1 MKKAFVFAL
10 LWATS
15 AMAQGQGIDLGRV
28 GPALRIS
35 LEDAQQRAIGNSHR
49 LAETRA
55 RQQGAQET
63 IALRETAERP
73 IAAVVAGY
81 TRTNHVMQFF
91 VPSTI
96 GPPRLLYPDVPDNY
110 RTRLDLQWPI
120 YSGGRAD
127 ALERVAR
134 AEASAIT
141 GDLAAA
147 TADLRLEVARVYW
160 ALVTARAT
168 ADVLE
173 QALTRSNA
181 HVADVRQRFTA
192 GLIPPNDVSSAEAQ
206 QSRQRMLLIE
216 ATNQRDLASAELA
229 RLIGEN
235 LLRPIEPDA
244 ALDLRPPPAV
254 AYEPL
259 VIEAMAMRPER
270 QALERRIEATEF
282 QQDAAL
288 SALRPS
294 VNVTGGFDMAR
305 PNPRIFPRVARWD
318 DSWDASVNLTWPM
331 WDGGRSRAEAAQA
344 SAAVAAAR
352 SRLAEFDSV
361 VALEVRQR
369 LLEIDSGR
377 AAVGAASDA
386 VRAATDARRVVAERY
401 QAGVVIQTDVLD
413 ADVALLQA
421 ELDLTRALA
430 GVRFA
435 EAQLARAVG
444 Q

>member
-1 MKKAFVFAL
+1 MKKAFVIAL
-10 LWATS
+10 LWTAG
-15 AMAQGQGIDLGRV
+15 AAAQERAVDLSRG

-35 LEDAQQRAIGNSHR
+35 LEAAQQRAIENSHR
-49 LAETRA
+49 LAEARA
-55 RQQGAQET
+55 RGQAAQEA
-63 IALRETAERP
+63 IALHESAERP
-73 IAAVVAGY
+73 VVSALAGY

-91 VPSTI
+91 VPSTL
-96 GPPRLLYPDVPDNY
+96 GPPRILYPDVPDNY

-120 YSGGRAD
+120 YSGGRTD

-134 AEASAIT
+134 AEASAIAA
-141 GDLAAA
+141 DLAAA
-147 TADLRLEVARVYW
+147 TADLRLEVARAFW
-160 ALVTARAT
+160 AVVTARVT

-173 QALTRSNA
+173 ESLTRA
-181 HVADVRQRFTA
+181 RVHVADVRQRFTV
-192 GLIPPNDVSSAEAQ
+192 GLVPPNDLSSAEAQ

-244 ALDLRPPPAV
+244 QLDLRAPPAI

-259 VIEAMAMRPER
+259 VIEAMAGRPER
-270 QALERRIEATEF
+270 EALERRIEATES
-282 QQDAAL
+282 QRDVAL
-288 SALRPS
+288 TALRPS
-294 VNVTGGFDMAR
+294 VSVTGGVDMAR
-305 PNPRIFPRVARWD
+305 PNPRIFPRAARWD
-318 DSWDASVNLTWPM
+318 DSWDASVNLIWPL

-344 SAAVAAAR
+344 SAVATAAR

-377 AAVGAASDA
+377 AAVGAAGDA
-386 VRAATDARRVVAERY
+386 LQAATDARRVVAERY
-401 QAGVVIQTDVLD
+401 QAGVVTQTDVLD

-435 EAQLARAVG
+435 EARLARAVG